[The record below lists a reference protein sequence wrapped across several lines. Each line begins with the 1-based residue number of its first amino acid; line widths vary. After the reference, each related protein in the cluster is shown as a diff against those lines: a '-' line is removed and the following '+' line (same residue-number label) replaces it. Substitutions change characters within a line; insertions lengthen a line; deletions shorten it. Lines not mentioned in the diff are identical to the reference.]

1 MVRGLPALNVSE
13 QRCRCLGELVA
24 KNSLSTKGQTGWAAI
39 RKQLDSFDR
48 AGLLALVHDLYDAS
62 ASNRR
67 FLAARLL
74 TSSMSIEK
82 YRRLVADAVY
92 PDPFSRRQVS
102 IRDATAA
109 ISEYQR
115 ATGDVVGTVDLM
127 LTFVE
132 AGTEQAADLGYGDD
146 PYFAALERKLDTVA
160 KLWPELSPQERCGA
174 AKRLDWLR
182 KRAQDIG
189 YGYGDYVADVVA
201 VLENSSENAKA

>member
-1 MVRGLPALNVSE
+1 
-13 QRCRCLGELVA
+13 LVA
-24 KNSLSTKGQTGWAAI
+24 KNSSSTKGRTGWAAI

-48 AGLLALVHDLYDAS
+48 AGLLALVHDLYDAN

-82 YRRLVADAVY
+82 YRGLVADAVY

-109 ISEYQR
+109 ISEYRR

-146 PYFAALERKLDTVA
+146 SYFAALERTLDTIA
-160 KLWPELSPQERCGA
+160 KLWPELSAPARCDA
-174 AKRLDWLR
+174 AKRLDWIR
-182 KRAQDIG
+182 KRAQHIG
-189 YGYGDYVADVVA
+189 WGYGDYVIDVVTA
-201 VLENSSENAKA
+201 LEHSIGNTNTLTP